1 MHVPCSKSKSVSGT
15 SIYLK
20 GAWQM
25 SATRITRKG
34 SLRHML
40 LNFRTNRLARGL
52 GWLVCTTGC
61 TCWTS
66 NYNVLAWRSLL
77 RSIQASPRGSGRH
90 DISLTWR
97 CNMKGSFSVALAHA
111 NRQIALRVCA
121 AEPGSCTS
129 LRRSAPLKRHA

>member
-111 NRQIALRVCA
+111 NRPIALRLCRCA
-121 AEPGSCTS
+121 WKLYVSSPFRPSEEA
-129 LRRSAPLKRHA
+129 